1 MAIFES
7 ELSKARFES
16 KSAEERTSQLA
27 QELPGVFVTD
37 TVSHEVYKSDGTK
50 WVKVIDTNHS
60 FCALTVKGGTGGNMT
75 PVTYNPSVEQSV
87 VAEITPAGIGAA
99 AKSHSHNNYIPMGEK
114 GAANGVAT
122 LDSKQ
127 LIPISQIPKGAIEEL
142 HIMATQS
149 ASLTALQNGGIQIGD
164 VVKIT
169 GDGNKMYYVTKEFST
184 GDTFA
189 KCFEVFVAG
198 SAAVADTANATKGT
212 LTLQGNNG
220 ISLFAFDGS
229 TNKTHKLT
237 PTNVGLGG
245 VLTLNINGK
254 TQTYDGTNS
263 PAPVEINAT
272 TVGAAP
278 TSHTHLYAG
287 SSSAGGSAK
296 STQGALTIKLNG
308 VSQPM
313 YNGSSN
319 RTIDIT
325 PESIG
330 ATSNEGSIKQTVVQ
344 LNGTFDGGTILKT
357 EHGCGDYPI
366 VRVYDGNNREVN
378 VGITISKGN
387 INWSIASGRA
397 ITNGKMSIVGST
409 NPNILIKQGTFA

>member
-50 WVKVIDTNHS
+50 WVKIIDTNHS

-99 AKSHSHNNYIPMGEK
+99 AKSHSHNNYIPISEK

-142 HIMATQS
+142 HVMTTQAS
-149 ASLTALQNGGIQIGD
+149 ALTALQNGTIQLGD
-164 VVKIT
+164 TVKLT
-169 GDGNKMYYVTKEFST
+169 SDNKMYYASKEFTS

-189 KCFEVFVAG
+189 KCFEVYVAG
-198 SAAVADTANATKGT
+198 SAAVADKANSTTGALAIKNNAGSN
-212 LTLQGNNG
+212 LIIFNGSANKTLQ
-220 ISLFAFDGS
+220 LKPVD
-229 TNKTHKLT
+229 
-237 PTNVGLGG
+237 VGLGG
-245 VLTLNINGK
+245 TLSIITPQG
-254 TQTYDGTNS
+254 TTTYDGTQS
-263 PAPVEINAT
+263 PVPIAIDPVSI
-272 TVGAAP
+272 GAAP
-278 TSHTHLYAG
+278 EGHTHNYAG
-287 SSSAGGSAK
+287 STSAGGAANSVK
-296 STQGALTIKLNG
+296 SSLTIKLNG
-308 VSQPM
+308 VAQPT
-313 YNGSSN
+313 YNGSSA

-330 ATSNEGSIKQTVVQ
+330 ATSNEGSVKQTVVQ
-344 LNGTFDGGTILKT
+344 LNGTFEGGTILKT

-378 VGITISKGN
+378 VGITISKGD
-387 INWSIASGRA
+387 INWSITSGRA

-409 NPNILIKQGTFA
+409 NPNILIKQGTFV

>member
-122 LDSKQ
+122 LDAKQ

-142 HIMATQS
+142 HVMTTQAS
-149 ASLTALQNGGIQIGD
+149 ALTALQNGTIQLGD
-164 VVKIT
+164 TVKLT
-169 GDGNKMYYVTKEFST
+169 SDNKMYFASKEFTS

-189 KCFEVFVAG
+189 KCFEIYVAG
-198 SAAVADTANATKGT
+198 SAAVADTANSTTGT
-212 LTLQGNNG
+212 LTIKNN
-220 ISLFAFDGS
+220 AGS
-229 TNKTHKLT
+229 NLTIFNGSANKTLQLK
-237 PTNVGLGG
+237 PVDVGLGG
-245 VLTLNINGK
+245 TLSIITPQG
-254 TQTYDGTNS
+254 TTTYDGTQS
-263 PAPVEINAT
+263 PVPIAIDPVSI
-272 TVGAAP
+272 GAAP
-278 TSHTHLYAG
+278 EGHTHNYAG
-287 SSSAGGSAK
+287 STSAGGAANSVK
-296 STQGALTIKLNG
+296 SSLTIKLNG
-308 VSQPM
+308 VAQPT
-313 YNGSSN
+313 YNGSSA

-330 ATSNEGSIKQTVVQ
+330 ATSNEGSVKQTVVR
-344 LNGTFDGGTILKT
+344 LNGTFEGGIILKT

-378 VGITISKGN
+378 VGITVSNGDIKWN
-387 INWSIASGRA
+387 IASGRA